1 MSDIVEWLNDIWRDD
16 DHERGCTGRNYECT
30 CGFDARSFATA
41 KEAAIEIER
50 LRAKLAEARAEA
62 LEEAA
67 LECVRHAKSEMP
79 ITMWKWHPWIKGN
92 LERVTSLNRK
102 MRAKAFIRAAAAIR
116 ALKGGANG

>member
-1 MSDIVEWLNDIWRDD
+1 MSDIVERLNDIWRDD

-50 LRAKLAEARAEA
+50 LRAKLAEARADA

-67 LECVRHAKSEMP
+67 STA
-79 ITMWKWHPWIKGN
+79 ITCINPADRCKCSTAYEI
-92 LERVTSLNRK
+92 
-102 MRAKAFIRAAAAIR
+102 AYAIR
-116 ALKGGANG
+116 ALKSGGANG